1 MLKMTRRS
9 LALILVLVSTSLLC
23 WAGYPNQQESYS
35 QTTGLADIQALS
47 GGMNETPLNMNP
59 KRVIVEWPGSMRI
72 GETEEITLSYEPL
85 DGTDPAVV
93 DQTDE
98 DKFYDQYSLMAEG
111 RFEVAGM
118 KVTPR
123 EAIRESMPAGQ
134 AVKLRWQISTDQA
147 GDYKSTVWL
156 SLRLLPLDGNQV
168 IQVPIF
174 IREINIQATSL
185 LGMSEAK
192 VYLLGGVGLLLAGFI
207 ASKDILNLVR
217 KFKTQKSRSGNHCTQ

>member
-1 MLKMTRRS
+1 
-9 LALILVLVSTSLLC
+9 
-23 WAGYPNQQESYS
+23 
-35 QTTGLADIQALS
+35 
-47 GGMNETPLNMNP
+47 
-59 KRVIVEWPGSMRI
+59 
-72 GETEEITLSYEPL
+72 
-85 DGTDPAVV
+85 
-93 DQTDE
+93 
-98 DKFYDQYSLMAEG
+98 MAEG

-174 IREINIQATSL
+174 IREMNIQATSL